1 MIKLFDAFAGY
12 GGAHFSLTKA
22 KIDFEPVGFSEND
35 PFASSLYELNHP
47 GVKNYGDITE
57 IVPKNLPDFNFFT
70 GGFPCQPFS
79 SAGLGEGEGDTRG
92 TLFHDILRVC
102 ENKKPEFILLENVKG
117 LVTKRHTS
125 TLNTIKSKLRGL
137 GYYVHVE
144 LLNTK
149 YYGIPQNR
157 ERVWIYARLDGKKS
171 DYPDNFTLAPEKYKV
186 DPIPHLKYFLDE
198 NPEDELYRSKKQIE
212 RLEEIHK
219 VNFNVEDFCCLDIY
233 NKKIRTDGISI
244 TITEPHHNTLRIVE
258 PPIDGVFRVR
268 KLSKAEHFRLMGFD
282 DGQIDFGEQ
291 SYQQI
296 CKRAGNGWDIN
307 LGSIIMKTIFEK
319 NN

>member
-1 MIKLFDAFAGY
+1 MVYL
-12 GGAHFSLTKA
+12 
-22 KIDFEPVGFSEND
+22 KIG
-35 PFASSLYELNHP
+35 
-47 GVKNYGDITE
+47 
-57 IVPKNLPDFNFFT
+57 
-70 GGFPCQPFS
+70 
-79 SAGLGEGEGDTRG
+79 R
-92 TLFHDILRVC
+92 
-102 ENKKPEFILLENVKG
+102 EFG
-117 LVTKRHTS
+117 
-125 TLNTIKSKLRGL
+125 
-137 GYYVHVE
+137 
-144 LLNTK
+144 
-149 YYGIPQNR
+149 
-157 ERVWIYARLDGKKS
+157 YARLDGKKS

-198 NPEDELYRSKKQIE
+198 NPEDDLYRSKKQIE

-219 VNFNVEDFCCLDIY
+219 VNFNVEDYCCLDIY